1 VRRTIITA
9 TRRRAKLICVIGLDG
24 SGKTTL
30 ARRLT
35 RELRTSGRRT
45 AYLHFW
51 PKLDL
56 FRLPGRRS
64 TSKSPVGL
72 PLRRALGLYALAW
85 FLLYVRLPLLLRR
98 YDVVICDRYV
108 HDLAAYLAL
117 RGNKNVAR
125 RLVRAGARIPPDA
138 VLVLWV
144 SPNTR
149 QARKGSELEFP
160 PEVYRAWETLYEEML
175 SELSIWENCTF
186 SLDADRPVEAV
197 YAQARGIL
205 RYVGV

>member
-1 VRRTIITA
+1 VRHTINA
-9 TRRRAKLICVIGLDG
+9 ARRRETKLICVIGLDG

-35 RELRTSGRRT
+35 QELRTSGRRT

-51 PKLDL
+51 PKLNL

-64 TSKSPVGL
+64 TSKSVSRL
-72 PLRRALGLYALAW
+72 PLRRALGLYVVTW
-85 FLLYVRLPLLLRR
+85 LLLSVRLPLLLRR

-117 RGNKNVAR
+117 RGNGKLAQ
-125 RLVRAGARIPPDA
+125 RLLRAGVRIPPDA
-138 VLVLWV
+138 VLVLRV

-149 QARKGSELEFP
+149 QERKGSELEFP
-160 PEVYRAWETLYEEML
+160 PDVYRAWETLYEEML
-175 SELSIWENCTF
+175 SELSIWEDCTF
-186 SLDADRPVEAV
+186 SLDADRPAEAV
-197 YAQARGIL
+197 YAQARELL
-205 RYVGV
+205 RRVGV